1 MDAAS
6 SSLNLGF
13 IKSFF
18 ASLTLQRLVPALII
32 CVVGFLAVKGFM
44 KLFNR
49 ILARSKVDPTIHGF
63 LRASFRVLLTAIV
76 VLMVVSSLGLD
87 ATSLVAVL
95 SVASLAIS
103 LAVQGA
109 LSNIAGGLM
118 ILTTHPF
125 RVGDWV
131 EIAGIAGTVSEIGTS
146 YTKLVTGDRKEIFVP
161 NSEISATKIINYTM
175 AGSRRVDLTF
185 SASYDDD
192 IETVKAALRKAADL
206 PQVLAEP
213 APFFSVS
220 SYGDSAISYIVRVW
234 TASGDYWDVYYAITE
249 NVKAC
254 FDEAGISMTY
264 PHLNVHLDAPK
275 S

>member
-1 MDAAS
+1 MS
-6 SSLNLGF
+6 GTSLDFGALR
-13 IKSFF
+13 SFF
-18 ASLTLQRLVPALII
+18 ASLTLQRLVPALVIAA
-32 CVVGFLAVKGFM
+32 VGFFAIKGFM

-49 ILARSKVDPTIHGF
+49 ILSRSKIDPTIHGF
-63 LRASFRVLLTAIV
+63 LRAAFRVLLTAIV

-87 ATSLVAVL
+87 ATSLIAVL
-95 SVASLAIS
+95 SVASLAVS

-125 RVGDWV
+125 RVSDWV
-131 EIAGIAGTVSEIGTS
+131 EIAGISGTVSEIGTS